1 MGMDDLL
8 RRLVGILEDLDLP
21 YLITGSMA
29 STLYGETRFT
39 NDIDVVVDLPAGRIA
54 EFCSAFPAPDFYVA
68 EERVHQAIANHSQ
81 FNIIHPT
88 SGLKIDVMIP
98 ASSPFERSRFAR
110 ARRQQVADD
119 YTAAFASPEDV
130 ILKKLEFHREGGSDK
145 HLRDIAGM
153 LEVSGDEIDRAY
165 VEEWAERLG
174 GEETWRAILDRLV
187 G

>member
-8 RRLVGILEDLDLP
+8 RRLVGILERLDLP

-39 NDIDVVVDLPAGRIA
+39 NDIDVVVDLPPGRIGV
-54 EFCSAFPAPDFYVA
+54 FCAAFPDSEFYLA
-68 EERVHQAIANHSQ
+68 EERVRRAVSGQGQ
-81 FNIIHPT
+81 FKVIHPS

-98 ASSPFERSRFAR
+98 APSAFERSRFAR
-110 ARRQQVADD
+110 ARREQVAAD
-119 YTAAFASPEDV
+119 YTASFASPEDV
-130 ILKKLEFHREGGSDK
+130 ILKKLEFHREGGADK

-153 LEVSGDEIDRAY
+153 LEVSGEEIDRGY
-165 VEEWAERLG
+165 VEEWAERLRV
-174 GEETWRAILDRLV
+174 GEIWRTILDRLE